1 VPRDAG
7 IALARGDVV
16 AYLDDDNTWAPDH
29 VSTVVAA
36 MLRADASFAFSS
48 MRADGR
54 DLHFRRPERQGID
67 TSTIVHRR
75 DLFARHGGW
84 RDRQHDYAHDWE
96 LVSRWARGR
105 RAVGMHANGHGG
117 LRHDPERAV
126 GVHGSARRTPRER
139 SRSEREARRGAPG
152 RGRGSRRSPLRRR
165 GALGGAARGA
175 CPSRAARRARG
186 RRHVEPRAIR
196 DVVGEP
202 PFRWRG
208 AWWRVAAPSR
218 DGAPAARHLVRL
230 DERLREVATFPLRG
244 YGSPFDATCWMPI
257 VEGDRLRFVY
267 SLGPTIVVDASAGD
281 GTIVVERGAD
291 PGAAIDHWRG
301 GVAPLAIEGGALAV
315 VHEGERGARA
325 HRFVVLDD
333 ALMLVAASEPFR
345 FRPTG
350 DEIVTGI
357 DPDPGGARVRVRL
370 AGASGGVV
378 SIALAEVRAM
388 LRPFP
393 PARGGR

>member
-1 VPRDAG
+1 MDPHRA
-7 IALARGDVV
+7 AEARW
-16 AYLDDDNTWAPDH
+16 T
-29 VSTVVAA
+29 
-36 MLRADASFAFSS
+36 
-48 MRADGR
+48 
-54 DLHFRRPERQGID
+54 
-67 TSTIVHRR
+67 
-75 DLFARHGGW
+75 
-84 RDRQHDYAHDWE
+84 
-96 LVSRWARGR
+96 
-105 RAVGMHANGHGG
+105 
-117 LRHDPERAV
+117 
-126 GVHGSARRTPRER
+126 ARREV
-139 SRSEREARRGAPG
+139 
-152 RGRGSRRSPLRRR
+152 
-165 GALGGAARGA
+165 LGHLATLDELAGG
-175 CPSRAARRARG
+175 
-186 RRHVEPRAIR
+186 VTDEPRAAA
-196 DVVGEP
+196 DVDDPP
-202 PFRWRG
+202 PFRWRE
-208 AWWRVAAPSR
+208 AWWRVAAVSF
-218 DGAPAARHLVRL
+218 DGVPGGWRLLRL
-230 DERLREVATFPLRG
+230 DERLHEDASFPLRG
-244 YGSPFDATCWMPI
+244 YGTPFDAACWMPI